1 MQEIEVIGKRV
12 NLNTKNIKRNILT
25 LQETQISLES
35 VIVITYG

>member
-35 VIVITYG
+35 VIVITYC